1 MLPQTINQFQCYKRI
16 AEPLI
21 DSCLQGYNTTVMA
34 YGQTGSGKT
43 YTIGTSSSGESVSE
57 DSKFS
62 SDNSYAPEATD
73 GLIPRFVSDLFHR
86 TNALQ
91 GRKIDITVSFLEIYN
106 ENCKDLLNPH
116 EEQLRIVEKGR
127 GKRCTSDGSE
137 STQSF
142 VHKRCV
148 ESIE

>member
-1 MLPQTINQFQCYKRI
+1 MSSRI
-16 AEPLI
+16 QHDGDGVRTNRI
-21 DSCLQGYNTTVMA
+21 
-34 YGQTGSGKT
+34 GKT

-73 GLIPRFVSDLFHR
+73 GLIPRFVSDLFHAQTLYKVEKLTSPYR
-86 TNALQ
+86 SLRSTT
-91 GRKIDITVSFLEIYN
+91 RI
-106 ENCKDLLNPH
+106 KDLLNPH
-116 EEQLRIVEKGR
+116 ENSENRRKRTLKR
-127 GKRCTSDGSE
+127 GAGDGSE